1 MGDIKS
7 DNNSTPSLKGK
18 SLFDFADTLS
28 IRVPTSCGRTGE
40 CHECIIQVTEGLENL
55 SEKKDLESFLS
66 PEFRLACQAV
76 INNDKNDVS
85 FNVLRR
91 QPKIL
96 DKGNETKFS
105 LNPSVILEDSQVI
118 FRKDNRVL
126 NEKMT
131 PIYGV
136 AVDLGTTTVVCSIID
151 LTNGEKIGTSSFE
164 NPQRFGGSDTLNR
177 ISYETTK
184 FPGELKSV
192 IISGLN
198 FEIGELCKKNK
209 IRRSYIYEMMV
220 VGNTTMRDI
229 FFGIDVASVGQK
241 PYKSITQLEL
251 EKGKR
256 DSTSLIYNSSDLGI
270 RINKNGLIIS
280 PPLISSHIGSDIT
293 ADLVSISA
301 DTHDENF
308 ILLDVGTNTEIVL
321 GNKDNLVAASC
332 PAGPA
337 FEGGEVKY
345 AMPGYDGA
353 IEKFEINNGKEIYT
367 TINNHPPQ
375 GICGSGL
382 IDLLAALKSNSI
394 INELGVL
401 SNGGDHYEI
410 INTNGINISRSDMSA
425 LAQAKAANYCGQSI
439 ALKNSSIDIS
449 KFDKL
454 YLSGGFAN
462 YINVENA
469 IKIGF
474 IIDTPNAEI
483 IKIGNSALQG
493 AIMLLLDINLRSK
506 FDNLVKSIKH
516 IELET
521 DENFFEHFVEGCQF
535 KELSIM

>member
-55 SEKKDLESFLS
+55 SEKKDLESFLG
-66 PEFRLACQAV
+66 PEFRLACQAI

-270 RINKNGLIIS
+270 RINKNGIVVS

-353 IEKFEINNGKEIYT
+353 IEKFEIHNGKEIFT

>member
-55 SEKKDLESFLS
+55 SEKKDLESFLG
-66 PEFRLACQAV
+66 PEFRLACQAI

-105 LNPSVILEDSQVI
+105 LNPSVILKDNQVI

-353 IEKFEINNGKEIYT
+353 IEKFEIHNGKEIFT

>member
-105 LNPSVILEDSQVI
+105 LNPSVILKDNQVI

-270 RINKNGLIIS
+270 RINKNGIVVS

-353 IEKFEINNGKEIYT
+353 IEKFEIHNGKEIFT